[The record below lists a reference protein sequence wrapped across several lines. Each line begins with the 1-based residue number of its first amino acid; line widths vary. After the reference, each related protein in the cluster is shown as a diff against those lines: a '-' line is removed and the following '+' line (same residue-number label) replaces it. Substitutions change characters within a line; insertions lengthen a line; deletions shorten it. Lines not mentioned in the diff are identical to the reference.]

1 MLTTSPLRGYLA
13 RRAHRWLPV
22 LRLLP
27 TAGGRTVLLAVL
39 FNTAI
44 GLLPLGFVYG
54 MSLALNR
61 VPQVVRHTAGW
72 GQVAA
77 AFALALGAFVLQ
89 QVLAPFQ
96 LAIGESVARR
106 VDGSC
111 VRRLMSLAL
120 TRAQL
125 ASLEEQT
132 SLDLLSDTRTAFDRI
147 TSTPGDA
154 VAGTLSLIAR
164 YAQLLGASVLVA
176 VVLAPWAG
184 LLALVTALV
193 IRFGQR
199 GSLGRFA
206 ALWKGLA
213 GTRREVAYL
222 RATGAGA
229 GAAKEIRILGLI
241 GWFTARHA
249 AESGRFLARLWTG
262 RRRILFWPFV
272 GFTLA
277 GLVGGAVVLRG
288 LAGAAAHGRLD
299 LLGLA
304 VALQAVLIPMRFG
317 VYFPE
322 SDTKTQF
329 GVQAYH
335 ALLEFEELALRGAGA
350 ERTGGAALPGHLP
363 ERAVRFERVGFHYG
377 ESGPAV
383 LDGLELELPA
393 GRSTAIVGLN
403 GAGKTTL
410 VKVLTGLY
418 APVSGRITVDGTD
431 LAEVEPRAWQRRI
444 GAIFQDYVRYEL
456 TARENIVLG
465 APGVLDPGASRA
477 AVERAVDRAGARE
490 LVESLPHGL
499 ETVLS
504 QQYQGGQD
512 LSGGQWQRLALA
524 RALYAVEAGARL
536 LILDEPTAQLDV
548 RAEVDFFDR
557 FLATTAGLTSVIIS
571 HRFSTVRKA
580 DRIVVLEGGRVCEQ
594 GSHEELLAA
603 GGRYAELFRLQARRF
618 ADADPD
624 RDPDPASDRDAD
636 PNPAPDADHDRDAD
650 PDPDPLLEVAQ

>member
-1 MLTTSPLRGYLA
+1 MQTTSLLGGYLA

-27 TAGGRTVLLAVL
+27 RAGRGTVLLAVL
-39 FNTAI
+39 FNAAI

-54 MSLALNR
+54 MSLALDR
-61 VPQVVRHTAGW
+61 VPQVAAQSAGW
-72 GQVAA
+72 GRVVAA
-77 AFALALGAFVLQ
+77 FGLAIGAFLLQ

-96 LAIGESVARR
+96 LTLSESVARR
-106 VDGSC
+106 VDGYC
-111 VRRLMSLAL
+111 VRRLMSRAL
-120 TRAQL
+120 TGAPL
-125 ASLEEQT
+125 ATLEEQ
-132 SLDLLSDTRTAFDRI
+132 SCLNLLSDTRTAFDRI

-164 YAQLLGASVLVA
+164 YTQLVGAAVMVALVLS
-176 VVLAPWAG
+176 PWAG
-184 LLALVTALV
+184 ALALLTALV

-213 GTRREVAYL
+213 GARREVDYL
-222 RATGAGA
+222 RTTGAGA
-229 GAAKEIRILGLI
+229 AAAKEIRILGLI
-241 GWFTARHA
+241 DWFTARHA
-249 AESGRFLARLWTG
+249 AESGRYLARLWEG

-277 GLVGGAVVLRG
+277 GLIGGALVLRQ
-288 LAGAAAHGRLD
+288 LADAAGHGRLD

-304 VALQAVLIPMRFG
+304 LALQAVLIPMRFG

-335 ALLEFEELALRGAGA
+335 ALLEFERLTAGPGVDG
-350 ERTGGAALPGHLP
+350 RPGGAALPEGSP
-363 ERAVRFERVGFHYG
+363 ERSVRFEEVGFHYG
-377 ESGPAV
+377 QSGPAV
-383 LDGLELELPA
+383 LDGLELELEA
-393 GRSTAIVGLN
+393 GRSTAIVGFN

-418 APVSGRITVDGTD
+418 APTAGRLTVDGTD
-431 LAEVEPRAWQRRI
+431 LSTVDPRQWQHRI

-465 APGVLDPGASRA
+465 APGVLDEAASRA
-477 AVERAVDRAGARE
+477 AVERAVDRAGARD
-490 LVESLPHGL
+490 LVGSLPRGL

-504 QQYQGGQD
+504 QSYEDGQD

-557 FLATTAGLTSVIIS
+557 FLTTTAGLTSVIIS
-571 HRFSTVRKA
+571 HRFSTVRRA
-580 DRIVVLEGGRVCEQ
+580 DRIVVLEAGRVAEQ
-594 GSHEELLAA
+594 GSHDELMAA
-603 GGRYAELFRLQARRF
+603 GGRYAELFHLQARRF
-618 ADADPD
+618 EDAQTDPE
-624 RDPDPASDRDAD
+624 PE
-636 PNPAPDADHDRDAD
+636 
-650 PDPDPLLEVAQ
+650 LEAAQ

>member
-1 MLTTSPLRGYLA
+1 MQTTSPLGGYLA
-13 RRAHRWLPV
+13 RRAHRWVPV

-27 TAGGRTVLLAVL
+27 RAGRGTVLLAVV
-39 FNTAI
+39 FNAAV

-54 MSLALNR
+54 MSLALDR
-61 VPQVVRHTAGW
+61 VPQVVARSAGW
-72 GQVAA
+72 GVVAA
-77 AFALALGAFVLQ
+77 AFGLAIGAFVLQ

-96 LAIGESVARR
+96 PALSESVARR
-106 VDGSC
+106 VDGYC
-111 VRRLMSLAL
+111 VRRLMARSLTGAP
-120 TRAQL
+120 L
-125 ASLEEQT
+125 ATLEEQ
-132 SLDLLSDTRTAFDRI
+132 SCLNLLSDTRTAFDRI

-164 YAQLLGASVLVA
+164 YTQLLGAAAMVA
-176 VVLAPWAG
+176 VVLTPWAG
-184 LLALVTALV
+184 ALALLTALV

-206 ALWKGLA
+206 GLWKGLA
-213 GTRREVAYL
+213 GARREVDYL
-222 RATGAGA
+222 RTTGAGA
-229 GAAKEIRILGLI
+229 AAAKEIRILGLI
-241 GWFTARHA
+241 DWFTARHA
-249 AESGRFLARLWTG
+249 AESGRYLARLWEG

-272 GFTLA
+272 GFTL
-277 GLVGGAVVLRG
+277 VG
-288 LAGAAAHGRLD
+288 LAGGALVLRELADAAGHGRLD
-299 LLGLA
+299 LLALA
-304 VALQAVLIPMRFG
+304 IALQAVLIPMRFG

-335 ALLEFEELALRGAGA
+335 ALLEFEELTAGPA
-350 ERTGGAALPGHLP
+350 TGRPGGAALPDALP

-377 ESGPAV
+377 AAGPAV
-383 LDGLELELPA
+383 LDGLELELEA
-393 GRSTAIVGLN
+393 GRSTAIVGFN

-418 APVSGRITVDGTD
+418 APVSGRLTVDGTD
-431 LAEVEPRAWQRRI
+431 LATVDPREWQRRI

-465 APGVLDPGASRA
+465 APGVLDEAASRA
-477 AVERAVDRAGARE
+477 AVGRAVDRAGARA
-490 LVESLPHGL
+490 LVDALPRGL

-504 QQYQGGQD
+504 QQYEDGQD

-536 LILDEPTAQLDV
+536 LVLDEPTAQLDV

-571 HRFSTVRKA
+571 HRFSTVRRA
-580 DRIVVLEGGRVCEQ
+580 DRIVVLEDGRVAEQ
-594 GSHEELLAA
+594 GSHDELMAA
-603 GGRYAELFRLQARRF
+603 GGRYAELFHLQARRF
-618 ADADPD
+618 EDPQT
-624 RDPDPASDRDAD
+624 DPESLVEAAK
-636 PNPAPDADHDRDAD
+636 
-650 PDPDPLLEVAQ
+650 

>member
-1 MLTTSPLRGYLA
+1 MQTTSPLGGYLA
-13 RRAHRWLPV
+13 RRAHRWVPV

-27 TAGGRTVLLAVL
+27 RAGRATVAAAVV

-54 MSLALNR
+54 MSLALDR
-61 VPQVVRHTAGW
+61 VPQVVAQTGGW
-72 GQVAA
+72 GRVVAA
-77 AFALALGAFVLQ
+77 FGLAIGAFVLQ
-89 QVLAPFQ
+89 QLLAPFQ
-96 LAIGESVARR
+96 LALSETVARR
-106 VDGSC
+106 VDGYC
-111 VRRLMSLAL
+111 VRRLMARSLTGAP
-120 TRAQL
+120 L
-125 ASLEEQT
+125 AALEEQAC
-132 SLDLLSDTRTAFDRI
+132 LDLLSDTRTAFDRI

-164 YAQLLGASVLVA
+164 YTQLLGAAVMVA
-176 VVLAPWAG
+176 VVLSPWAG
-184 LLALVTALV
+184 FLALLTALV
-193 IRFGQR
+193 VRFGQR

-206 ALWKGLA
+206 GLWKGLA
-213 GTRREVAYL
+213 GARREVDYL
-222 RATGAGA
+222 RTTGAGTA
-229 GAAKEIRILGLI
+229 AAKEIRILGLN

-249 AESGRFLARLWTG
+249 AESGRYLARLWEG
-262 RRRILFWPFV
+262 RRRILFRPFV

-277 GLVGGAVVLRG
+277 GLAGGAMVLRE
-288 LAGAAAHGRLD
+288 LADAAGHGRLD
-299 LLGLA
+299 LLALA

-335 ALLEFEELALRGAGA
+335 ALLEFEELTAGPA
-350 ERTGGAALPGHLP
+350 GGRTGGAALPAAGP

-377 ESGPAV
+377 GSGPAV
-383 LDGLELELPA
+383 LDGLELELEA
-393 GRSTAIVGLN
+393 GRSTAIVGFN

-418 APVSGRITVDGTD
+418 APVSGRLTVDGTD
-431 LAEVEPRAWQRRI
+431 LATVDPREWQRRI

-465 APGVLDPGASRA
+465 APGVLDGEASRA
-477 AVERAVDRAGARE
+477 AVERAVDRAGARA
-490 LVESLPHGL
+490 LVEALPRGL

-504 QQYQGGQD
+504 QQYEGGQD

-536 LILDEPTAQLDV
+536 LVLDEPTAQLDV

-557 FLATTAGLTSVIIS
+557 FLSTTAGLTSVIIS
-571 HRFSTVRKA
+571 HRFSTVRRA
-580 DRIVVLEGGRVCEQ
+580 DRIVVLEAGRVAEQ
-594 GSHEELLAA
+594 GGHDELMAA

-618 ADADPD
+618 EDPQTE
-624 RDPDPASDRDAD
+624 PESLVEA
-636 PNPAPDADHDRDAD
+636 
-650 PDPDPLLEVAQ
+650 AQ

>member
-1 MLTTSPLRGYLA
+1 MQTTSPLGGYLA

-27 TAGGRTVLLAVL
+27 RAGRATVLLAVA
-39 FNTAI
+39 FNAAL

-54 MSLALNR
+54 MSLALDR
-61 VPQVVRHTAGW
+61 LPAVADGAGGW
-72 GQVAA
+72 GRVTA
-77 AFALALGAFVLQ
+77 AFALAIGAFVVQ

-96 LAIGESVARR
+96 PALSESVARR
-106 VDGSC
+106 VDGYC
-111 VRRLMSLAL
+111 VRRLMARSLTGAP
-120 TRAQL
+120 L
-125 ASLEEQT
+125 AALEEQAC
-132 SLDLLSDTRTAFDRI
+132 LNLLSDTRTAFDRI

-164 YAQLLGASVLVA
+164 YTQLLGAAVLVA
-176 VVLAPWAG
+176 VVLSPWAG
-184 LLALVTALV
+184 ALALLTALV

-213 GTRREVAYL
+213 GARREIDYL
-222 RATGAGA
+222 RGTGAGSA
-229 GAAKEIRILGLI
+229 AAKEIRILGLAD
-241 GWFTARHA
+241 WFTARHA
-249 AESGRFLARLWTG
+249 AESGRYLARLWEG

-277 GLVGGAVVLRG
+277 GLLGGALVLRE
-288 LAGAAAHGRLD
+288 LADAAAHGRLD
-299 LLGLA
+299 LLALA

-335 ALLEFEELALRGAGA
+335 ALLEFEQLTAAPA
-350 ERTGGAALPGHLP
+350 TADGAARTALPDGRP
-363 ERAVRFERVGFHYG
+363 ERSVRFERVGFHYG
-377 ESGPAV
+377 ASGPAV
-383 LDGLELELPA
+383 LDGLDLELEA
-393 GRSTAIVGLN
+393 GRSTAIVGFN

-418 APVSGRITVDGTD
+418 APVSGRLTVDGTD
-431 LAEVEPRAWQRRI
+431 LATVEPREWQRRI

-465 APGVLDPGASRA
+465 APGVLDPAASRA

-490 LVESLPHGL
+490 LVDALPYGL
-499 ETVLS
+499 DTVLS
-504 QQYQGGQD
+504 QQYENGQD

-557 FLATTAGLTSVIIS
+557 FLTTTAGLTSVIIS
-571 HRFSTVRKA
+571 HRFSTVRRA
-580 DRIVVLEGGRVCEQ
+580 DRIVVLEGGRVAEQ
-594 GSHEELLAA
+594 GSHDELMAA
-603 GGRYAELFRLQARRF
+603 DGRYAELFHLQARRF
-618 ADADPD
+618 EDAPT
-624 RDPDPASDRDAD
+624 
-636 PNPAPDADHDRDAD
+636 
-650 PDPDPLLEVAQ
+650 DPDPLLEVTP